1 VASWLERGDYSFKLI
16 AGFVVFAGL
25 IGFLLETTYREFFES
40 IIKLSLSEEYSYII
54 VSFFTVL
61 TVLYLATRYIGFSYG
76 VRLSKV
82 VFAATLLAFSI
93 AIYMLARVDLERGVQ
108 LMGLSFA
115 CVFVSLLVFIYEPS
129 TLREVIVL
137 LTPLLLIPLPT
148 SIIDSLTPT
157 LSRYIGLLAGFVTGA
172 RVIES
177 PGFTQIEVVS
187 ASGESVRLSV
197 EAACT
202 GIVTTSCIIAVTP
215 LLAYIASFSVD
226 KPLRKVIISLLSILT
241 ALMIGLVGNFVR
253 VILVIYVAMNLG
265 VEYAYTI
272 FHYSPSILY
281 SAISVL
287 AAVYIM
293 RRYLNFKEIPLRS
306 LREDFTP
313 RATWDYIAG
322 VLLLLIIVV
331 GATSLI
337 VQSASTGLG
346 VSSVIV
352 EAHSVSEYLSNPAK
366 YLSTSKLVFTGG
378 VYDAFLTRVLGGLSV
393 YRVSASSMG
402 ELYTGYIELVDT
414 PARLHTWELCLTLQG
429 YSVKSSWSTDV
440 EGARVNFIVIE
451 RGVWRGVLAYTLIP
465 ITIRTPSGDYN
476 VYTRVSLVS
485 GEVVNATDKLTSALI
500 SIIVEHSSV
509 QSRGGGV
516 LNTLMQAFIYMLGV
530 FLAYLVVL
538 AIYKLY
544 GYRVKGA
551 FHG

>member
-1 VASWLERGDYSFKLI
+1 VASGLERGDYSFKLI

-108 LMGLSFA
+108 LMGLSFV
-115 CVFVSLLVFIYEPS
+115 CVFVSLLVFVYEPS

-202 GIVTTSCIIAVTP
+202 GIVTTSCIVAVAP

-226 KPLRKVIISLLSILT
+226 KPLRKVTISLLSILT
-241 ALMIGLVGNFVR
+241 ALMIGLVGNFIR

-265 VEYAYTI
+265 VEYAYTF

-293 RRYLNFKEIPLRS
+293 RRYLNFKEIPSRS

-337 VQSASTGLG
+337 VQSASTGSG
-346 VSSVIV
+346 IPSVIV
-352 EAHSVSEYLSNPAK
+352 EAHSVSEYISNPAK
-366 YLSTSKLVFTGG
+366 YLSTSRLVFTGG
-378 VYDAFLTRVLGGLSV
+378 VYDAFLTRVLGALSV
-393 YRVSASSMG
+393 YRVSASSIG

-465 ITIRTPSGDYN
+465 ITIRTPSGGYN

-485 GEVVNATDKLTSALI
+485 GEVVNATGKLTSALI

-516 LNTLMQAFIYMLGV
+516 LNTLMQAFIYMIGV

-544 GYRVKGA
+544 GYRVKGV